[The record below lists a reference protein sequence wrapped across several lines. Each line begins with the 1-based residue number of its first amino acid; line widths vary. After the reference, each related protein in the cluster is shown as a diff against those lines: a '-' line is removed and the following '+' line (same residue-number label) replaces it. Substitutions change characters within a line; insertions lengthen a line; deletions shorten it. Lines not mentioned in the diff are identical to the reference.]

1 MRVRYGTAESQSLLL
16 ADGNLST
23 LLDEGVF
30 EVDYTLI
37 DGRTGEARRDVE
49 ATTALQPGDTVQVQ
63 VSRDTPEG

>member
-1 MRVRYGTAESQSLLL
+1 LL

-37 DGRTGEARRDVE
+37 DGRTGEARRDVA